1 MGRLLVGTLR
11 QPTLLNRGVGF
22 LLVTMPDA
30 TDNLDDGDGV
40 EGLMRRFYPLVVES
54 AFGDASLAGVPVA
67 FDLENEYVQDVLVQL
82 ATEVRRVAATTQ
94 QEIRNLVGQQARE
107 GWSADELADRLL
119 QLGEIRSRTRATM
132 IARTETGAGYNLG
145 SVAAYRAAGLT
156 HVDVLDGDEDEPC
169 ASANGARW
177 TLAQAEA
184 NPLGHPNCTRAFV
197 PVVE

>member
-1 MGRLLVGTLR
+1 
-11 QPTLLNRGVGF
+11 
-22 LLVTMPDA
+22 
-30 TDNLDDGDGV
+30 
-40 EGLMRRFYPLVVES
+40 MRRFYPLVVES